1 MLRYRVVNLGQAV
14 VPPPAPKPA
23 CPEIATSAGLNCQ
36 KTPEGG
42 VLCSDKTY
50 YPPGCASP
58 PITTPGVT
66 TYVREDNQIKL
77 ATPPPFD
84 LGQDT
89 GKSFPWLLV
98 AIPVAGLVITA
109 LW

>member
-14 VPPPAPKPA
+14 PPKSPPKPA
-23 CPEIATSAGLNCQ
+23 CPEISSSPDLNCQ
-36 KTPEGG
+36 GTPEGG

-58 PITTPGVT
+58 PITTRGVT
-66 TYVREDNQIKL
+66 TYVREDGQIKL

-84 LGQDT
+84 LVEDT
-89 GKSFPWLLV
+89 GNKFPWLLV
-98 AIPVAGLVITA
+98 AIPVAGLLITV

>member
-14 VPPPAPKPA
+14 APKSA
-23 CPEIATSAGLNCQ
+23 CPEVAASADLNCQ

-42 VLCSDKTY
+42 VLCSDRTY

-77 ATPPPFD
+77 ATPLPFD
-84 LGQDT
+84 LGEDT
-89 GKSFPWLLV
+89 GTKFPWILV
-98 AIPVAGLVITA
+98 AIPVVGLVVTA